1 MRSGLPTR
9 LSELWQG
16 CSDGGKKAATVVET
30 HEHESRLYG
39 RRVTT
44 PQWGSSSLQ
53 EASSVPLEKTQTST
67 FSRLGSWARARV
79 HAHTHTHTHTHTEGI
94 FLTLD
99 APFTLW
105 MPQYLSSLPSN
116 PALSEGKSRGLRPLT
131 RAALECGILSTH
143 SIWTTDAGKTEGR
156 RRRGRQRMRWLDGI
170 THSMDVSLSELWELV
185 MDREAWRAA
194 VHGVTKIQTRLGN

>member
-143 SIWTTDAGKTEGR
+143 SIWTTDAGEDWRQEEKGATEDEMVGWHHPFDGR
-156 RRRGRQRMRWLDGI
+156 EFEWAL
-170 THSMDVSLSELWELV
+170 
-185 MDREAWRAA
+185 
-194 VHGVTKIQTRLGN
+194 GVGNGQGGLACCSPWGHKGSDTTW